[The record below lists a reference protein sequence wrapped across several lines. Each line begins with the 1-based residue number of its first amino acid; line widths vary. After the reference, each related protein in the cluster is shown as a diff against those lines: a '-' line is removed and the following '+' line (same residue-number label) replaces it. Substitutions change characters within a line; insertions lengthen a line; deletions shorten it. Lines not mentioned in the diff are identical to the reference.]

1 MSKSLIKD
9 AVHSGSPLKHLV
21 EKALTQLNIPP
32 DEHARAFDMIS
43 QALLFFD
50 DEPTGGPFDEYFAE
64 AGSFEAALYEVGKG
78 YGATDADMASF
89 VAVMDT
95 TGDVMIGDVDLA
107 DIPEDSDEGNWT
119 APEVTEEGFP
129 DHRTKTP
136 TGRSS
141 NSQTPLSFGRGRQS
155 LPGARVGQ
163 SLSLS
168 QIPTAHRMPSSI
180 PTGIGQGEEATA
192 EEGHPPGET
201 DKATPAE
208 HQESSAGGLRLEPH
222 LAKQEGDPE
231 PSRHLLRNGCTC

>member
-1 MSKSLIKD
+1 MTKKQTPVLAALDAAVVADYDAEISALKGQTQQLLEDLGKLTAERNNLKSLVQQSHK
-9 AVHSGSPLKHLV
+9 VV
-21 EKALTQLNIPP
+21 E
-32 DEHARAFDMIS
+32 
-43 QALLFFD
+43 
-50 DEPTGGPFDEYFAE
+50 EY
-64 AGSFEAALYEVGKG
+64 KRG
-78 YGATDADMASF
+78 Y
-89 VAVMDT
+89 V
-95 TGDVMIGDVDLA
+95 
-107 DIPEDSDEGNWT
+107 
-119 APEVTEEGFP
+119 
-129 DHRTKTP
+129 
-136 TGRSS
+136 
-141 NSQTPLSFGRGRQS
+141 QTPLSFGRGRQS

>member
-50 DEPTGGPFDEYFAE
+50 DEPTGGPIDEYFAE

-119 APEVTEEGFP
+119 APEVTGEGFP
-129 DHRTKTP
+129 DHRTNDAHWSVQQQPDAPEFRERASVTP
-136 TGRSS
+136 GSPGWTEPVFEPDPDSAS
-141 NSQTPLSFGRGRQS
+141 NAVIDPHG
-155 LPGARVGQ
+155 
-163 SLSLS
+163 
-168 QIPTAHRMPSSI
+168 HR
-180 PTGIGQGEEATA
+180 T
-192 EEGHPPGET
+192 
-201 DKATPAE
+201 
-208 HQESSAGGLRLEPH
+208 R
-222 LAKQEGDPE
+222 
-231 PSRHLLRNGCTC
+231 